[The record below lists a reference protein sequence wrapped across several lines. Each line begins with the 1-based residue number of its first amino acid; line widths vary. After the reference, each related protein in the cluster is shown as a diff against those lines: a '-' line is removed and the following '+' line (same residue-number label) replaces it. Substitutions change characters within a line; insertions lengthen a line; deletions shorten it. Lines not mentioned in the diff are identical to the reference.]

1 MEFFE
6 QDNILVKVY
15 IQYILPYI
23 FNYIKFILYLN
34 MG

>member
-15 IQYILPYI
+15 IQYILHYI